1 MPKKKRKVLFKPVQ
15 SEESGREYPTKTL
28 KIVQHDLYETTTEGQ
43 NQLNRVEEQLG
54 NYDRNSEMACNKEL
68 VAETSGENINE
79 IGTKEIN
86 EDDSEIRTDN
96 NINSSQNVTKKDTNG
111 GICYSISDLPTD
123 IIEQQGINIM
133 VELNERID
141 HHEEII
147 LSISHTNKGGNIV
160 MKLYMAKAYDRM
172 SWTFVIEVLKKFGF
186 SDLWND
192 MVFNLISGVWYS
204 VLINGSRAGFFTS
217 SQGLKQGDPLSPS
230 LFIIDAEVLTRS
242 LNSLHANE
250 KFVLFSMP
258 TNAPLINHLAYVDDV
273 IIFSS
278 GNQKSIKLIMKEI
291 RTNSGQQVNSN
302 KSHFLTAPR
311 TTTARINRLRA
322 CTGFMEKDLPFIYLG
337 CPIYVRR
344 KKIEHF
350 DIMINKVVKML
361 NGWQGKMLSYDG
373 RIILIKHVLQA
384 LPTYNLSALSP
395 PKGTFK
401 LLEKHFANFFCGSN
415 GDTRKYYWSSWKN
428 LCYPIEEGGISIRRM
443 EDINETLAIKKW
455 WRFRAR
461 PSLLLHS

>member
-1 MPKKKRKVLFKPVQ
+1 
-15 SEESGREYPTKTL
+15 
-28 KIVQHDLYETTTEGQ
+28 
-43 NQLNRVEEQLG
+43 
-54 NYDRNSEMACNKEL
+54 
-68 VAETSGENINE
+68 
-79 IGTKEIN
+79 
-86 EDDSEIRTDN
+86 
-96 NINSSQNVTKKDTNG
+96 
-111 GICYSISDLPTD
+111 
-123 IIEQQGINIM
+123 
-133 VELNERID
+133 
-141 HHEEII
+141 
-147 LSISHTNKGGNIV
+147 
-160 MKLYMAKAYDRM
+160 MAKAYDRM

-455 WRFRAR
+455 WRAHPATKKWASGDSHLWKSMTQAR
-461 PSLLLHS
+461 QKAEIHMIWQVNSVSSSFLWDNWKGKGPLATEFPEASKNGSYNANSGKAGLGRILRDDKGNLVMAFSHPTTCNSNIIAEEQAAKFGMQWCIQNGFKDFSLELDSTAVIQMINDKQADN